1 MLWSLNW
8 FNMFLLACD
17 IEIVQIKGT
26 NADNRYVQDVA
37 KFTYIPELGM
47 WEMEGGGDQVFTAS
61 DIRNYYQGKRG
72 YKFKK
77 A

>member
-1 MLWSLNW
+1 ML
-8 FNMFLLACD
+8 LLACD
-17 IEIVQIKGT
+17 IEIVQIRGT
-26 NADNRYVQDVA
+26 NASNRAEEIRA
-37 KFTYIPELGM
+37 KFIYLPELGM

-72 YKFKK
+72 YRFKK